1 MLCLLQWTDDLL
13 FETVFAA
20 KASKEKCLVMV
31 KEEVER
37 PGPLQSTCVISVTTG
52 QALSLFS
59 CQPSPFR
66 AETLESLLDHAEV
79 HTVSPL
85 EAASDNLQEWSA
97 TSLHQNPHPT
107 SESSGTPLTAVYKDA
122 TRIRTGTCEIEKIA
136 TREEVCRRSGLRAKR
151 GRQMLEQSAWLHI
164 YGRLHVTS
172 AAPGAGL
179 PFPRDNVRRVPRS
192 GPADGHI

>member
-1 MLCLLQWTDDLL
+1 MDLC
-13 FETVFAA
+13 AG
-20 KASKEKCLVMV
+20 LVMV

-107 SESSGTPLTAVYKDA
+107 SESSGTGNVGVAATTSNCGMNFDVVSTTARRAQYIEKAPSTSRKKYFACHLCPYSSSHKD
-122 TRIRTGTCEIEKIA
+122 TVVRHIRTHTKERPFKCSLCSSSFLRKHHLTKHIA
-136 TREEVCRRSGLRAKR
+136 
-151 GRQMLEQSAWLHI
+151 SAH
-164 YGRLHVTS
+164 
-172 AAPGAGL
+172 
-179 PFPRDNVRRVPRS
+179 
-192 GPADGHI
+192 ADQKP